1 MTLSRLSENL
11 AVGAAL
17 TLVYLVAGKLGL
29 MLAFV
34 HASATAV
41 WPPTGIA
48 LVALLMLGPRVWP
61 AIFLGAFI
69 VNITTAGS
77 VATSIGIAAGNT
89 LEGVVGA
96 YLVRRFAH
104 GPQAFNRARDV
115 FTFAVL
121 AGLVSTMVSATI
133 GVASLS
139 LGGFSSWGDSGSVWW
154 TWWLGDVAGGLI
166 VAPVLV
172 LWVTNPRV
180 RWGLSQGLE
189 VALLLL
195 LLVVASQVV
204 FGGLLPIQVQDYP
217 LDFLCIPMLVW
228 AAYRFGPREA
238 ASAIVVLSALAVW
251 GTLRG
256 LGPFVRDT
264 PNESLLLL
272 QTFMGAT
279 SVLALAFAAVVSERQ
294 RAIEQRQLT
303 EDALR
308 ESQGRARVLLES
320 ASEGIVIVNQ
330 RGRMIFVNTRV
341 EAMFGYPRKEL
352 LGQPLEILVPERMRD
367 LHAQYRAGYALDPRV
382 RPMGQGRD
390 LTGRRKDG
398 TEFPVEISLSFTE
411 AARPLFM
418 AFVADITLRKQAEKA
433 AHRAEAL
440 HSVALLAN
448 AAAHEINNPLTA
460 VMGHLQLLAD
470 EIRANS
476 SARLRLVQALEAGD
490 RIRQIVA
497 RMQRITSLHIAAQA
511 PNLPGMLDIGKS
523 SDDPD

>member
-96 YLVRRFAH
+96 YLVRRFAR

-121 AGLVSTMVSATI
+121 AGLLSTMVSATV

-139 LGGFSSWGDSGSVWW
+139 LGGFSNWGDSGSVWW
-154 TWWLGDVAGGLI
+154 TWWLGDVAGALI

-180 RWGLSQGLE
+180 RWGRSQGRE
-189 VALLLL
+189 AALLLL

-204 FGGLLPIQVQDYP
+204 FGGLLP
-217 LDFLCIPMLVW
+217 
-228 AAYRFGPREA
+228 
-238 ASAIVVLSALAVW
+238 
-251 GTLRG
+251 
-256 LGPFVRDT
+256 
-264 PNESLLLL
+264 
-272 QTFMGAT
+272 
-279 SVLALAFAAVVSERQ
+279 
-294 RAIEQRQLT
+294 
-303 EDALR
+303 
-308 ESQGRARVLLES
+308 
-320 ASEGIVIVNQ
+320 
-330 RGRMIFVNTRV
+330 
-341 EAMFGYPRKEL
+341 
-352 LGQPLEILVPERMRD
+352 
-367 LHAQYRAGYALDPRV
+367 
-382 RPMGQGRD
+382 
-390 LTGRRKDG
+390 
-398 TEFPVEISLSFTE
+398 
-411 AARPLFM
+411 
-418 AFVADITLRKQAEKA
+418 
-433 AHRAEAL
+433 
-440 HSVALLAN
+440 
-448 AAAHEINNPLTA
+448 
-460 VMGHLQLLAD
+460 
-470 EIRANS
+470 
-476 SARLRLVQALEAGD
+476 
-490 RIRQIVA
+490 
-497 RMQRITSLHIAAQA
+497 
-511 PNLPGMLDIGKS
+511 
-523 SDDPD
+523 